1 MLMYIGWANHVNKE
15 ILDSATITVG
25 EGATVEDS
33 LESGGQKKKRLISAN
48 PPDKYS
54 VTMAFNCVDK
64 NYTPS
69 GATVNDNL
77 TELERFYAWYK
88 HVHCYGTNP
97 FIFPAILIN
106 SYRLNG
112 ESQESIEHI
121 IERIRNGDPTAKL
134 PDNEY
139 YIITSAVEGR
149 KSGHHLEITMTWETY
164 ATGAYT
170 IPDNEAVIDHI
181 EAENGCVDIYLT
193 AIPSTEPTIDTW
205 DLYISKDSGTAAE
218 ETITAFAYDGNIHAK
233 MYFEEKT
240 VAGTYKAIVD
250 NNESNSFVVG
260 A

>member
-1 MLMYIGWANHVNKE
+1 MYIGWANNVNKE
-15 ILDSATITVG
+15 ILDSTTISVG
-25 EGATVEDS
+25 NGAAVEDS
-33 LESGGQKKKRLISAN
+33 LESGGQKKRRLVSAN

-54 VTMAFNCVDK
+54 ITMAFNCVEK

-88 HVHCYGTNP
+88 YVHCYGTNP

-106 SYRLNG
+106 SNRMNG

-139 YIITSAVEGR
+139 YIITSAVEGA
-149 KSGHHLEITMTWETY
+149 KSGHHLQITMTWETY

-170 IPDNEAVIDHI
+170 IPDEQSEIDHI
-181 EAENGCVDIYLT
+181 EAENGCVTVTLDS
-193 AIPSTEPTIDTW
+193 IPQTEPTINTW
-205 DLYISKDSGTAAE
+205 QLKISKDSGTATTQ
-218 ETITAFAYDGNIHAK
+218 TITAFTYDGLVTAK
-233 MYFEEKT
+233 LYFTPKT
-240 VAGTYKAIVD
+240 SAGSYVAYIGDIA
-250 NNESNSFVVG
+250 SNAFVVG